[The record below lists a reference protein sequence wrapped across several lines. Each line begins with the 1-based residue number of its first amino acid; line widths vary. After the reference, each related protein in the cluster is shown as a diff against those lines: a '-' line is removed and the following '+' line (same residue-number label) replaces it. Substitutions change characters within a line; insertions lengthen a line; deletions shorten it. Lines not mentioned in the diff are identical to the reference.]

1 LHQGENVRQAA
12 LAFCARLGIEDQHIK
27 MVVDYV
33 TDEYEKTAAPYGL
46 GMSLY

>member
-27 MVVDYV
+27 MVVDSG